1 MWEPVAAINL
11 FQVDRDMKLVMTL
24 LCKGTCAT
32 VSPPFKG
39 QEGSAPVI
47 HPRSGVPAWAYY

>member
-1 MWEPVAAINL
+1 
-11 FQVDRDMKLVMTL
+11 MKLVMTL